1 MDETANLLDGRYRI
15 DALLGEGATGTV
27 SRGYDT
33 LLGRSVAIKILK
45 SAYGRD
51 AEIVERFYVEARM
64 AARIVDA
71 HVVAMYDIVSDG
83 RTHAIVMEC
92 VEGPS
97 LATVLKEAGA
107 LEETRAI
114 GFARQ
119 IAAALGAAHAQQL
132 VHRDLKPAN
141 VLVNPAGVLKVTDFG
156 LARAFGHSDLTI
168 DSPGT
173 LVGSVHYFSP
183 EQARGRALGPPS
195 DLYSLGI
202 MLYEFCFGALPFTG
216 NSAVAIA
223 LAHVEAPAPT
233 VADLQHGMS
242 IGLARIV
249 ARLLHKDPRER
260 FASANDLE
268 IALARLVASPATG
281 AGGSYATD
289 APTLAATP
297 VGVPPKRQPRPGPA
311 ATNVSRLSS
320 ARGLPGSARA
330 LAIGSALLALV
341 VLAFVV
347 GRPKPIAIAD
357 VRGRSVDRARTS
369 DTSRSGR
376 NERVASIVRARV
388 AGLGAR
394 SRDRLGAARTRRA
407 RNCDRTAEA
416 DRDRRRARSFRR
428 SRANAAGREWVARRD
443 PRESRRT
450 HARRSRRR
458 AKSAP
463 GDFVDRGLDRD
474 AHGEFR
480 DAFARDPELDRH
492 ELCGRRRA
500 LETREIT
507 RALCGCI
514 RGCRRQFGDRADSLG
529 GNARA
534 SRFERNRRHLDRQQ
548 AARDRLG
555 WRRRRRRLTAPA
567 SV

>member
-51 AEIVERFYVEARM
+51 AEIVERFHVEARM

-97 LATVLKEAGA
+97 LATVLKEAGV

-202 MLYEFCFGALPFTG
+202 MLYEFCFGAVPFAG

-320 ARGLPGSARA
+320 ARGLPGSA
-330 LAIGSALLALV
+330 LLALV

-357 VRGRSVDRARTS
+357 VRGRSVDRARTLL
-369 DTSRSGR
+369 
-376 NERVASIVRARV
+376 VASGLHVATLARADERTR
-388 AGLGAR
+388 AGLVVAQNPRPGTSSTAG
-394 SRDRLGAARTRRA
+394 STVTLTVSSGLPLLAIPNLIGTSFAAAAARLRPVKLHVRYA
-407 RNCDRTAEA
+407 AAYA
-416 DRDRRRARSFRR
+416 DAA
-428 SRANAAGREWVARRD
+428 ANSVIEQIPSAGTLVRQGSNAIVVISTGSK
-443 PRESRRT
+443 PRETVSGGG
-450 HARRSRRR
+450 
-458 AKSAP
+458 
-463 GDFVDRGLDRD
+463 GDG
-474 AHGEFR
+474 
-480 DAFARDPELDRH
+480 
-492 ELCGRRRA
+492 
-500 LETREIT
+500 
-507 RALCGCI
+507 
-514 RGCRRQFGDRADSLG
+514 GD
-529 GNARA
+529 
-534 SRFERNRRHLDRQQ
+534 
-548 AARDRLG
+548 
-555 WRRRRRRLTAPA
+555 
-567 SV
+567 

>member
-51 AEIVERFYVEARM
+51 AEIVERFHVEARM
-64 AARIVDA
+64 AARIIDA

-97 LATVLKEAGA
+97 LATVLKKAGA

-202 MLYEFCFGALPFTG
+202 MLYEFCFGAVPFTG

-233 VADLQHGMS
+233 VEDLQHGMS

-357 VRGRSVDRARTS
+357 VRGRSVDRARTLL
-369 DTSRSGR
+369 
-376 NERVASIVRARV
+376 VASGLHVATLVRADERTR
-388 AGLGAR
+388 AGLVVAQNPRPGTSSTAG
-394 SRDRLGAARTRRA
+394 STVTLTVSSGLPLLAIPNLIGTSFAAAAARLRPVKLHVRYA
-407 RNCDRTAEA
+407 AAYA
-416 DRDRRRARSFRR
+416 DAA
-428 SRANAAGREWVARRD
+428 ANSVIEQIPSAGTLVRQGSNAIVVISTGSK
-443 PRESRRT
+443 PRETVSGGG
-450 HARRSRRR
+450 
-458 AKSAP
+458 
-463 GDFVDRGLDRD
+463 GDG
-474 AHGEFR
+474 
-480 DAFARDPELDRH
+480 
-492 ELCGRRRA
+492 
-500 LETREIT
+500 
-507 RALCGCI
+507 
-514 RGCRRQFGDRADSLG
+514 GD
-529 GNARA
+529 
-534 SRFERNRRHLDRQQ
+534 
-548 AARDRLG
+548 
-555 WRRRRRRLTAPA
+555 
-567 SV
+567 